1 MTQALGEIKVD
12 EMMASLEVSTGR
24 KKNRRAV
31 VFYMDS
37 GKSGNSLSLALGP
50 NEYPRVLDY
59 SIFKSLL
66 IEIPVHEFNDKG
78 R

>member
-12 EMMASLEVSTGR
+12 EMMASLEVSTGG

-37 GKSGNSLSLALGP
+37 GKSGNSL
-50 NEYPRVLDY
+50 LDY
-59 SIFKSLL
+59 STLRSLPYPTL
-66 IEIPVHEFNDKG
+66 LEVEKPLLVGAWSSEN
-78 R
+78 